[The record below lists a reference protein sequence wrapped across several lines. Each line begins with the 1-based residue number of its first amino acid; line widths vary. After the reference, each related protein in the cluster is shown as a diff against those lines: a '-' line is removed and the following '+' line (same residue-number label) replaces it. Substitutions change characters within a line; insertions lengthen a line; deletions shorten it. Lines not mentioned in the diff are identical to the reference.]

1 MCAQFTRLGHQRLCD
16 DPTSS
21 HYPSRVVIVHQR
33 FTGSKLDQQKSVK
46 AAAQARS
53 TADAAT
59 AALEKE
65 AKIDL
70 DNWKLK
76 RLSVLRKR
84 LLGESISLFK
94 PCTESPEAELQCAPL
109 QTSPGGLSKS
119 KATAVAGEVKQK
131 CTSVARRSALL
142 LHAGEE
148 DGAAVDESG
157 NIQVHHD
164 GGCRGKG
171 GYERGDCRDEKGAL
185 GITETERVCRY
196 SVYSLY

>member
-1 MCAQFTRLGHQRLCD
+1 M
-16 DPTSS
+16 
-21 HYPSRVVIVHQR
+21 
-33 FTGSKLDQQKSVK
+33 K

-76 RLSVLRKR
+76 RLTVLRKR
-84 LLGESISLFK
+84 LLGESISSFK
-94 PCTESPEAELQCAPL
+94 PCTESPEAELQCALL
-109 QTSPGGLSKS
+109 QTSPGGLSES

-131 CTSVARRSALL
+131 CTS
-142 LHAGEE
+142 
-148 DGAAVDESG
+148 VDESG

-185 GITETERVCRY
+185 GITETECVCRY